1 MKRNFLKSALLTLSA
16 AAVVVATLSLSS
28 CGSSDPQKS
37 YPRLY
42 TSKGQQAKIAK
53 RVQEIPW
60 AKSSFEAITSEL
72 EPYVERHKSDPEW
85 ITSRLAM
92 YWKDGERYTQCYLKD
107 QNWDRGEGNAPVPT
121 LRMPGMRTWNKYYNV
136 PLEDRTPYNESGDML
151 GIDRFDVDAP
161 PVAVPYKESGHM
173 VRFNNVEI
181 LTMAENAAFVYWATG
196 DKDYA
201 RFAADIYYTWLNG
214 IYYMNPIL
222 DPERSCGGNGGGWEP
237 GGICGYYDYEQIHDD
252 LAKHTTPIFNFL
264 NDYLKG
270 YTNEHLKSIGKSV
283 NDVSIE
289 VFKRFIDLGMI
300 RGGSQGNWNVN
311 GWNSMMRAIVTL
323 ESNDKYEDGK
333 GREYYLHYFLNEST
347 QYRTSLDGIL
357 EHYDPVSG
365 LWDESPGYSLGIINT
380 LLDFAIMLKTID
392 VDIIAEYP
400 IMQRATLALFSWLDP
415 NGKIV
420 VFGDTRGGDPNFE
433 TFERLL
439 AYYNIIGD
447 TKNATTVAIALDR
460 AVQDGMYS
468 RDNVGWEGICVYTDD
483 FTPLDKHTEPR
494 MAHSAHHRH
503 TILKDY
509 DGDEKMM
516 ATIYGGRHGKHLSR
530 NGLAVQFYGFGYA
543 LAPDATG
550 YESYWSTDFGYHQ
563 TATGC
568 NTIIPGYT
576 DGDIVVNRLYPA
588 LESGEYMTTEHDNFY
603 TYADITAAEK
613 RRIISTV
620 RTGDNGGYYLDI
632 FFSNQNENDYIF
644 HNVGS
649 SLTFTD
655 TKGKELK
662 GRAQKEIKSQHS
674 KAYSYFQSPKSVA
687 WNGDFVASWDVADG
701 IKVDFHQL
709 GGLNRTLYA
718 VDAPHSTLRTDLT
731 PCGVSCSPDT
741 TPTMIIRQKGSSP
754 FVGVYESY
762 KGAAKIKSVEGGTK
776 GGVTTVKVTLADGKV
791 DKITYSEAKGLSIV
805 RE

>member
-1 MKRNFLKSALLTLSA
+1 MKRQFLKRALFTLA
-16 AAVVVATLSLSS
+16 AFAVVAGTFATFSS
-28 CGSSDPQKS
+28 CSSDPKTS

-42 TSKGQQAKIAK
+42 AGKGEQK
-53 RVQEIPW
+53 RVAKLVEQQPW
-60 AKSSFEAITSEL
+60 AKNSYQKIIDKVQ
-72 EPYVERHKSDPEW
+72 PYVERHKTDPEW

-92 YWKDGERYTQCYLKD
+92 YWKEGERYTQCYLKE

-136 PLEDRTPYNESGDML
+136 PLEDRIPYSESGDML
-151 GIDRFDVDAP
+151 GIDRFDTQAP
-161 PVAVPYKESGHM
+161 AVLVPYKESGHM
-173 VRFNNVEI
+173 IRYNNVEI
-181 LTMAENAAFVYWATG
+181 LELAENAAFIYWVSG
-196 DKDYA
+196 DESYA
-201 RFAADIYYTWLNG
+201 RFAADIYYQWLTG
-214 IYYMNPIL
+214 IYYMEPIL
-222 DPERSCGGNGGGWEP
+222 DPDRSTGGNGGGWSE

-252 LAKHTTPIFNFL
+252 MAKHTTPIFNFL
-264 NDYLKG
+264 NKYLNDNP
-270 YTNEHLKSIGKSV
+270 NEHLESIGKSV
-283 NDVSIE
+283 NEVSIE

-311 GWNSMMRAIVTL
+311 GWNSMMRAIITL

-380 LLDFAIMLKTID
+380 LLDFALQLKTVD
-392 VDIIAEYP
+392 VDIIADYP

-415 NGKIV
+415 NGKMV
-420 VFGDTRGGDPNFE
+420 VFGDTRGGDPYFE

-439 AYYNIIGD
+439 AYYQKVGD
-447 TKNATTVAIALDR
+447 SAGAATVAQALSR
-460 AVQDGMYS
+460 AVEMGVYD
-468 RDNVGWEGICVYTDD
+468 RNHATWEGICSYAED
-483 FTPLDKHTEPR
+483 FSSQGEQKEPR
-494 MAHSAHHRH
+494 MAHSAHHKH

-509 DGDEKMM
+509 DGQEKMM
-516 ATIYGGRHGKHLSR
+516 ATLYGGLKGKHLSQ
-530 NGLAVQFYGFGYA
+530 NGLAAQFYGFGYA

-550 YESYWSTDFGYHQ
+550 YESYWSKDVGYHQ
-563 TATGC
+563 SALGS
-568 NTIIPGYT
+568 NTIVPGYT

-588 LESGEYMTTEHDNFY
+588 VKSGEYLTTEHDDFY
-603 TYADITAAEK
+603 TYADVTAAEK
-613 RRIISTV
+613 RRIIATV

-649 SLTFTD
+649 SLTFVD
-655 TKGKELK
+655 NNGKELK
-662 GRAQKEIKSQHS
+662 CREKSEITSPKYQ
-674 KAYSYFQSPKSVA
+674 AYSYFTSPKAVVYD
-687 WNGDFVASWDVADG
+687 GDFVAKWDVADG
-701 IKVDFHQL
+701 IKVDFYHL
-709 GGLNRTLYA
+709 GGANRTLYS
-718 VDAPHSTLRTDLT
+718 VVAPHSTLRTDLT
-731 PCGVSCSPDT
+731 PEAVSSSPDT
-741 TPTMIIRQKGSSP
+741 TPTMIIRQEGSAP

-762 KGAAKIKSVEGGTK
+762 KGDAKIASVEGETK
-776 GGVTTVKVTLADGKV
+776 GGVTNLEITLADGRV